1 MNSEIQE
8 NNVDQIEVA
17 GKTVYLVGTAHVSRT
32 SADLVEK
39 CINDYAPDT
48 VCIEL
53 CPSRYESLKNPD
65 RWREMDIFKVIKE
78 GKTYV
83 LLAQLVLSSFQ
94 KRLAT
99 KFGIKPGEEMHRA
112 MQLAEERN
120 AHLELVDR
128 EIRTT
133 LKRAWARAGF
143 LTMCRVAATLI
154 TSIFSN
160 EELSEAEIEEL
171 KVGSTLSA
179 MMAEFGDFL
188 PGVKDALIDER
199 DSYMAEK
206 IRRAPGSTIV
216 AVVGAG
222 HVPGMKKKIH
232 TAIDLEQLDEV
243 PPPGKL
249 IKVIGWGIPALILG
263 MFIFGF
269 SQSGADTSIKMIIA
283 WTLANGVFSALG
295 ALIALAHPLT
305 IITAFVAA
313 PITSLNPTIAAGWVC
328 GLVEAL
334 LRKPRVSDLETVAD
348 DIASVRGF
356 WGNRVTRIFLVM
368 LLANLGS
375 MIGTF
380 VGGVKVAS
388 YLP

>member
-1 MNSEIQE
+1 MTTEIEE
-8 NNVDQIEVA
+8 NNVDLIEVE
-17 GKTVYLVGTAHVSRT
+17 GKKVYLVGTAHVSRT

-39 CINDYAPDT
+39 CITDYKPDT

-53 CPSRYESLKNPD
+53 CASRHESLQNPD
-65 RWREMDIFKVIKE
+65 RWRETDIFNVIRQ

-112 MQLAEERN
+112 MEIANSRG
-120 AHLELVDR
+120 AHLELIDR

-143 LTMCRVAATLI
+143 LTMCRVSATLLA
-154 TSIFSN
+154 SIFSK

-206 IRRAPGSTIV
+206 IRRAPGETIV

-232 TAIDLEQLDEV
+232 SAIDLEVLDEI

-249 IKVIGWGIPALILG
+249 LKIIGWGIPALILG
-263 MFIFGF
+263 MFVWGF
-269 SQSGADTSIKMIIA
+269 SKSGLDTSIDMIIA
-283 WTLANGVFSALG
+283 WTLANGLFSALG
-295 ALIALAHPLT
+295 ALLALAHPLT
-305 IITAFVAA
+305 ILTAFVAA

-348 DIASVRGF
+348 DIASVKGF

-380 VGGVKVAS
+380 VGGVRVAS
-388 YLP
+388 FLR

>member
-1 MNSEIQE
+1 MNTDIED
-8 NNVDQIEVA
+8 NNVDLIEVE
-17 GKTVYLVGTAHVSRT
+17 GKKVYLVGTAHVSRT
-32 SADLVEK
+32 SADLVES
-39 CINDYAPDT
+39 CINKHKPDT

-53 CPSRYESLKNPD
+53 CASRYESLKNPD
-65 RWREMDIFKVIKE
+65 RWRETDIFQVIRQ

-112 MQLAEERN
+112 MELAEARG
-120 AHLELVDR
+120 AHLEMVDR

-143 LTMCRVAATLI
+143 LTMCRVSATLL
-154 TSIFSN
+154 TSIFSK
-160 EELSEAEIEEL
+160 EDLSEAQIEEL

-179 MMAEFGDFL
+179 MMTEFGDFL

-206 IRRAPGSTIV
+206 IRRAPGKTIV

-222 HVPGMKKKIH
+222 HVPGMKDKIH
-232 TAIDLEQLDEV
+232 SAIDLNELEEV
-243 PPPGKL
+243 PPPSKI
-249 IKVIGWGIPALILG
+249 IKIIGWGVPAIILG
-263 MFIFGF
+263 MFVVGF
-269 SQSGADTSIKMIIA
+269 SKSGLDTSIDMIIA
-283 WTLANGVFSALG
+283 WTLANGIFSAVG
-295 ALIALAHPLT
+295 ALLALAHPLT

-328 GLVEAL
+328 SCFDWCLWFG
-334 LRKPRVSDLETVAD
+334 
-348 DIASVRGF
+348 
-356 WGNRVTRIFLVM
+356 
-368 LLANLGS
+368 
-375 MIGTF
+375 
-380 VGGVKVAS
+380 
-388 YLP
+388 